1 MTDVV
6 KLRKCCLLDNGFS
19 YSTEGILEMEEATSL
34 KELNYQYVKDY
45 DYMEIGLVDENN
57 VVQYHCDNIH
67 GKPTAFIEGFIKGV
81 ESTGVIVEVEECV
94 LGEENFELIFI

>member
-1 MTDVV
+1 MTDVI

-19 YSTEGILEMEEATSL
+19 YTTEGILELEQVGLL

-57 VVQYHCDNIH
+57 IVQYHCDNVH
-67 GKPTAFIEGFIKGV
+67 GRPNDFIEGFIRGI
-81 ESTGVIVEVEECV
+81 ESTGVVVNIEECV